1 MEPVAFSALLLL
13 RPLLVS
19 LSYRYKF
26 LATLEELNDLN
37 SIFFFFSLPFLL
49 YTRIV
54 EKLIFTA
61 RIFITYLE
69 LYLR

>member
-37 SIFFFFSLPFLL
+37 SIFFFPLPFLL